1 MEKDSL
7 SFKGVGGADKETYC
21 LNLDFFGGINK
32 DTVKLAVRPRC
43 IELGKMESEHYQF

>member
-7 SFKGVGGADKETYC
+7 SFKGVGGADKETYS
-21 LNLDFFGGINK
+21 LNLDFFGEINK

-43 IELGKMESEHYQF
+43 IELGKMESEHQF